1 MLHKSLLFLLL
12 TATVSS
18 GQECRL
24 TPLSPA
30 QPPIKVEEGE
40 RALESQT
47 FQTTALALSPTN
59 VVHFFDTAS
68 RIRRIEPTG
77 RVTTLAGNGI
87 RTDATT
93 PGRALDN
100 GLPAVSQMVFSPQGV
115 LHFVAAGRVMRVVNG
130 NIEAVAGS
138 GRPGFNGEALP
149 ALEANLGGIVNV
161 AFDQNGALLIV
172 DGFNRVRRLDTDG
185 FVRTVAGSARAAA
198 TAGLTGDNGAATLA
212 ALSNPRQ
219 VTPLRDGSFWIKD
232 LGGRHLRIVTPDGI
246 IRTINTNFET
256 SVNILLFPDGTPA
269 AATANRVYRIL
280 SNGNIE
286 TGGNSFTP
294 FTGTPLAIG
303 TDSSLYFSGNAR
315 PEQRNPLL
323 KLTGNIQT
331 VVAGAPVA
339 PTVEGQAPPYGIW
352 NLKTG
357 SLLYSASV
365 GEKSGVV
372 EVKPGQQ
379 PKLIAGGGEDVGDPD
394 GKDATKIAIFGIVAF
409 SVDGEGRIVV
419 ADVVRRRIL
428 VIGTDSKVTV
438 LKAGGE
444 AVVFAPVGTF
454 NSLQRIQTDN
464 AGNIYWFQQGATP
477 LLGVFT
483 ATIAVWTRSSST
495 LSAVEVVGLAQIA
508 KLEDGSVAVIAGNGA
523 NFRSV
528 LPMTPSGLGEAQP
541 ALRLLPLAS
550 VSRFRETPY
559 FVAASRLFR
568 GDQGS
573 IAMLDLVGFTPDF
586 VVASRDAL
594 IVHQTDGGFYQI
606 SNPEFCTWMP
616 QPVISSVANAA
627 SYDYPDTVSARG
639 LITLFGTGLG
649 PAGGQGLVLDGVLRA
664 GAQPAPYPAITLGNY
679 SGANPV
685 STLTGTSLPVI
696 YSDNRQVTVQAVTST
711 GATAS
716 YLIFYTWQGLQLMY
730 PATVRAGAATPGLFT
745 SDGTQALAVNED
757 GSRNGTGSAA
767 EAGSLIQLLG
777 TGFGATDV
785 NLALGEFTGTAPVRT
800 TGTVTVTIGEVDA
813 EVEFAGGYPGTIGV
827 YQLRVRVPEGLE
839 QGPHPVRVTMSNQ
852 ISEPRQQATIQV
864 R

>member
-1 MLHKSLLFLLL
+1 
-12 TATVSS
+12 
-18 GQECRL
+18 
-24 TPLSPA
+24 
-30 QPPIKVEEGE
+30 
-40 RALESQT
+40 
-47 FQTTALALSPTN
+47 
-59 VVHFFDTAS
+59 
-68 RIRRIEPTG
+68 
-77 RVTTLAGNGI
+77 
-87 RTDATT
+87 
-93 PGRALDN
+93 
-100 GLPAVSQMVFSPQGV
+100 
-115 LHFVAAGRVMRVVNG
+115 
-130 NIEAVAGS
+130 
-138 GRPGFNGEALP
+138 
-149 ALEANLGGIVNV
+149 
-161 AFDQNGALLIV
+161 
-172 DGFNRVRRLDTDG
+172 
-185 FVRTVAGSARAAA
+185 
-198 TAGLTGDNGAATLA
+198 
-212 ALSNPRQ
+212 
-219 VTPLRDGSFWIKD
+219 
-232 LGGRHLRIVTPDGI
+232 
-246 IRTINTNFET
+246 
-256 SVNILLFPDGTPA
+256 
-269 AATANRVYRIL
+269 
-280 SNGNIE
+280 
-286 TGGNSFTP
+286 
-294 FTGTPLAIG
+294 
-303 TDSSLYFSGNAR
+303 
-315 PEQRNPLL
+315 
-323 KLTGNIQT
+323 
-331 VVAGAPVA
+331 
-339 PTVEGQAPPYGIW
+339 
-352 NLKTG
+352 
-357 SLLYSASV
+357 
-365 GEKSGVV
+365 
-372 EVKPGQQ
+372 
-379 PKLIAGGGEDVGDPD
+379 
-394 GKDATKIAIFGIVAF
+394 
-409 SVDGEGRIVV
+409 
-419 ADVVRRRIL
+419 
-428 VIGTDSKVTV
+428 
-438 LKAGGE
+438 
-444 AVVFAPVGTF
+444 
-454 NSLQRIQTDN
+454 
-464 AGNIYWFQQGATP
+464 
-477 LLGVFT
+477 
-483 ATIAVWTRSSST
+483 
-495 LSAVEVVGLAQIA
+495 
-508 KLEDGSVAVIAGNGA
+508 
-523 NFRSV
+523 
-528 LPMTPSGLGEAQP
+528 
-541 ALRLLPLAS
+541 

-606 SNPEFCTWMP
+606 SNPESCTWMP

-839 QGPHPVRVTMSNQ
+839 PGPQPVRVTMSNQ